1 MAWDLRS
8 ATMLH
13 KDIKTR
19 CDAYRPVELNN
30 DNDDGDNNNNNNN
43 RIRTP
48 RFTPLLQLF
57 FVYCWPHVDWV
68 TVQNDEQTGR
78 LWRFGRRS
86 KNVQRV

>member
-1 MAWDLRS
+1 MVWDLRS

-30 DNDDGDNNNNNNN
+30 YNDNNN
-43 RIRTP
+43 RIRTA
-48 RFTPLLQLF
+48 RFTPVLQLF

-78 LWRFGRRS
+78 LRRFGRRS